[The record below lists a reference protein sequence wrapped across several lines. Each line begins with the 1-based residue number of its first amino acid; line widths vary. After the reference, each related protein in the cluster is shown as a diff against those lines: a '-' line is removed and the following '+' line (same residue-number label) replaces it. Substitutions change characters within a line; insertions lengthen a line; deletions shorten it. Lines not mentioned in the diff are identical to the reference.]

1 MEPIRAVIFDAYG
14 TLLDVHSAMERH
26 APALGPDW
34 QAISQTWRTK
44 QLEYSWIRSLAGQF
58 RDFAH
63 VTRDALDFAA
73 ARHGVHDPALLDQVE
88 QAYRALAAYPD
99 VKPVLERLRAMGLAR
114 AILSN
119 GETKMLDDAV
129 CNAGLDALLDD
140 VLSVDAAQ
148 VFKPD
153 SRVYALATAR
163 FGLPPEQMAFLS
175 SNPWDAFGA
184 HHFGFRV
191 FWVNR
196 TGQPE
201 EYGLTRLATVL
212 PGLAPLPDAL
222 V

>member
-1 MEPIRAVIFDAYG
+1 MAAVKAAVFDAYG

-58 RDFAH
+58 RDFATL
-63 VTRDALDFAA
+63 TRDALEYAA
-73 ARHGVHDPALLDQVE
+73 ARHGVTDAGLLDQLE
-88 QAYRALAAYPD
+88 QAYRALTAYPD
-99 VKPVLERLRAMGLAR
+99 VRPMLTQLQQAGVAR

-119 GETKMLDDAV
+119 GEVAMLNQGVQA
-129 CNAGLDALLDD
+129 AGLESLLDA
-140 VLSVDAAQ
+140 VLSVDAVG

-153 SRVYALATAR
+153 RRVYALATAR
-163 FGLPPEQMAFLS
+163 FGLPPDQIAFMS

-184 HHFGFRV
+184 HQFGFRV

-196 TGQPE
+196 TSQPN
-201 EYGLTRLATVL
+201 EYGLQRLVTVL
-212 PGLAPLPDAL
+212 PGLAALPDAL
-222 V
+222 A